1 MALTLLTLGLW
12 ASTALS
18 QTSSSV
24 FDFPEY
30 PPPGTPDPNSTLGQ
44 SVSALP
50 YGIGNDSQLSQA
62 RIHYDTGTFGPQI
75 ELVHAYYNYWPTGVG
90 VASDGT
96 IFTCFPRGNETFTLA
111 VFNSSTSE
119 AAWPNEEWNTPPA
132 FANVSNPGYSI
143 ATDKLIFVQS
153 VVVDGIDRVWALD
166 TGRPRVNGTYLL
178 AAVPG
183 GPKLVGFYLNGTSFV
198 TYTFPDYVVYADS
211 SINDVRFDL
220 RGGGY
225 AYITDSSPYH
235 PALVVVDLATGES
248 WRHLDGHVAV
258 TPDPNFVPV
267 YDGVPFYYH
276 PIIPP
281 NAIQFMSAF
290 AADGIALS
298 ADGEYI
304 YVTPLTS
311 RHLYRVPTS
320 YLKQQPSSVNPYAA
334 LLAHEAVQT
343 LGEFGGHADGL
354 ETDSTGYIYVGSQEH
369 NAIHRYNAT
378 TGIVEPFIRSPFI
391 QWADTL
397 SVVTLQNGG
406 GTYLYFTSN
415 QLWLAPDYQNG
426 TDLRTKPYAMFR
438 VPTVGGRATQT
449 D

>member
-1 MALTLLTLGLW
+1 MLFSMSILALW
-12 ASTALS
+12 ATSALA

-30 PPPGTPDPNSTLGQ
+30 PPPGEYDPNETLAQSTA
-44 SVSALP
+44 ALP
-50 YGIGNDSQLSQA
+50 YGVAGDPALSEA
-62 RIHYDTGTFGPQI
+62 KIHYDTGLFGPQI

-111 VFNSSTSE
+111 VFNSSTTE

-132 FANVSNPGYSI
+132 FQNESNPGYSI

-153 VVVDGIDRVWALD
+153 VVVDGADRVWALD
-166 TGRPRVNGTYLL
+166 TGRPRVNGTYLY
-178 AAVPG
+178 AQAPG
-183 GPKLVGFYLNGTSFV
+183 GPKLVGFYLNGTNFV
-198 TYTFPDYVVYADS
+198 TYTFPEYVVYSDS

-235 PALVVVDLATGES
+235 PGIVVVDLATGES
-248 WRHLDGHVAV
+248 WRHLDGSPIV
-258 TPDPNFVPV
+258 TPDPAFVPV

-276 PIIPP
+276 PVFPP
-281 NAIQFMSAF
+281 NAIQPMTAF
-290 AADGIALS
+290 AADGIALG
-298 ADGEYI
+298 ADGEYL

-311 RHLYRVPTS
+311 RHLYRVPTQ
-320 YLKQQPSSVNPYAA
+320 YLKQQPSSANPYAY
-334 LLAHEAVQT
+334 LLAKEMVQS

-354 ETDSTGYIYVGSQEH
+354 ETDSTGYIYLGSQEH
-369 NAIHRYNAT
+369 NAIHRYNIT
-378 TGIVEPFIRSPFI
+378 TGIVEPFIRSPAI
-391 QWADTL
+391 QWADTF
-397 SVVTLQNGG
+397 SVVSLQSGG
-406 GTYLYFTSN
+406 NYLYFTSN

-438 VPTVGGRATQT
+438 VPIEGGRATQT
-449 D
+449 A